1 MNGLGLARLVGG
13 WGGGVNWCIDLLIG
27 TLIEYGVE

>member
-1 MNGLGLARLVGG
+1 MDWLGWWGV
-13 WGGGVNWCIDLLIG
+13 GGGVNWCIDLLIG